1 MTDQDDNG
9 ATLLPLSVHD
19 SSVAPALSIARDICR
34 RHGVVIGMP
43 GSDEHP
49 MVVYLAPVIRSL
61 LSSTAE
67 GAVQAK
73 MAELRRRGVEPA
85 LIDLAKKVLAE
96 FNAVSGGERE
106 ALSHIACC

>member
-9 ATLLPLSVHD
+9 ATLLPLGVHD
-19 SSVAPALSIARDICR
+19 YSVAPALSIARDICR

-43 GSDEHP
+43 RSGEHP
-49 MVVYLAPVIRSL
+49 MVLYLAPVIRSL

-73 MAELRRRGVEPA
+73 MDELCRRGVELS
-85 LIDLAKKVLAE
+85 LIDLVQKVLDE
-96 FNAVSGGERE
+96 FNAVSGRERE
-106 ALSHIACC
+106 ALSHIASC